1 MIMISSL
8 SPSRLKGCCTA
19 SCCAHCNAADL
30 SWIVYDILNLG
41 QSQRYRLGSQRCYP
55 NSICASSV
63 VKVPLPSSLGHGN
76 STPCDVLHRLPA
88 APRKAPTLAKYPLAQ
103 YYAQVPSLL

>member
-19 SCCAHCNAADL
+19 WCCARCNAADL

-41 QSQRYRLGSQRCYP
+41 QLQRYRSAANGAIQ
-55 NSICASSV
+55 AQSV
-63 VKVPLPSSLGHGN
+63 LVPLSRSPF
-76 STPCDVLHRLPA
+76 LHLSGTAIVLPA
-88 APRKAPTLAKYPLAQ
+88 MFSIACPL
-103 YYAQVPSLL
+103 PPGRRRLLRNIP